1 VRTPHITLPL
11 FLALVACSPEKAPG
25 PDKPKEAPRA
35 AKSPEAKD
43 APRDQDAKEVGEE
56 TKESNTRAPKGKKA
70 SPKEDKKLSLD
81 DRKTYKKALN
91 EARELQKKKDYAA
104 AVAAFDKALA
114 LFPDDPRAMSE
125 KGWAQFFAKD
135 LASAEKNTRD
145 AIGRTTDKN
154 LLGSS
159 YYNLGRIQEERGQT
173 PDAIASYQESLRV
186 RPENKIVK
194 ERLATLNAAVT
205 ERDPFAGEA
214 LLGPFPTLKALCAEY
229 AKGNHDGET
238 VTCEFKDDNTP
249 GEGTGPDEGSRP
261 AITGSS
267 ALAAARVFSTPL
279 NPSSE
284 DGWSME
290 SYFHLALQTKD
301 GWFLVKEIEYVYN
314 PGAFG
319 ISESFILN
327 KLEFKDIIPG
337 GAQELLV
344 EFAYS
349 RNDSDMGLNEYESG
363 TTTLV
368 MVCGVGAS
376 GKPSCTKG
384 FAIAENAERAI
395 ISEEEEAS
403 GEYTHDGLYKFSWS
417 LGYSFSAAGA
427 LELSGTASKEMNPA
441 VTASIG
447 SHPLSFP

>member
-1 VRTPHITLPL
+1 LL
-11 FLALVACSPEKAPG
+11 LALVACSPEKAPS
-25 PDKPKEAPRA
+25 PDKPKEAPLA
-35 AKSPEAKD
+35 AKTPEDNAAPSDKDTKEAGKESKD
-43 APRDQDAKEVGEE
+43 AKP
-56 TKESNTRAPKGKKA
+56 SAPKGKK
-70 SPKEDKKLSLD
+70 SKPKEDKKLSLD

-91 EARELQKKKDYAA
+91 EARDLQKKKDYAA

-125 KGWAQFFAKD
+125 KGWAQFFTKD
-135 LASAEKNTRD
+135 LESAEKNTRD
-145 AIGRTTDKN
+145 AIGRTTEKN

-214 LLGPFPTLKALCAEY
+214 LIGPFPTLKALCAEY
-229 AKGNHDGET
+229 AKGNHDGST
-238 VTCEFKDDNTP
+238 VKCDFKDDNTP
-249 GEGTGPDEGSRP
+249 GEGTGPDEGARP
-261 AITGSS
+261 SLTGSS
-267 ALAAARVFSTPL
+267 ALAAARVFATPL
-279 NPSSE
+279 DPSSE

-301 GWFLVKEIEYVYN
+301 GWFLVKEIAYVYN

-319 ISESFILN
+319 ISESLSLN
-327 KLEFKDIIPG
+327 KLEFKDILPG
-337 GAQELLV
+337 GAQELLI
-344 EFAYS
+344 EFSHS
-349 RNDSDMGLNEYESG
+349 RGDTDMGLNEFASSNN
-363 TTTLV
+363 TSV

-376 GKPSCTKG
+376 GKPSCTEA
-384 FAIAENAERAI
+384 FAIEESAERGI
-395 ISEEEEAS
+395 LSDEEEAS
-403 GEYTHDGLYKFSWS
+403 GEFTHEGLYKFAWK
-417 LGYSFSAAGA
+417 LAYSFSAAGA
-427 LELSGTASKEMNPA
+427 LEISGATSKEMNPA